1 MVLASDKTFGFW
13 TFGFQI
19 NVWEWDRCLTSEIR
33 TCLDFGHSLYR
44 ISPWAFEPFSSVGV
58 VSLHL
63 VSKLEFVAEVNS
75 GGHWINFKNVQF

>member
-13 TFGFQI
+13 TFGFQL
-19 NVWEWDRCLTSEIR
+19 NVWEWDRC
-33 TCLDFGHSLYR
+33 LYR
-44 ISPWAFEPFSSVGV
+44 ISPWAFEPFSSVWV